1 MYNVNLII
9 NALSEI
15 KIHRDID
22 SLLSQKLIEVQD
34 AERERIAIDLNE
46 VVNQILYA
54 AKLRIELTL
63 QTLKEKT
70 GLEVFDEIEESG
82 HLLEKGI
89 VEIRKISGNLI
100 PDSILNLG
108 VIPSMNN
115 LIEAY
120 SNGNGRKIKLN
131 INNFNKRFD
140 REKEISIYRIIETYL
155 NLSGRHFKA
164 VNISV
169 DMKIELDYITI
180 SLENDGDITAI
191 EEAKEEYRKNNI
203 KVGLGEIKRRVLS
216 QSGNIKIN
224 TADDKKLKIYITIP
238 VK

>member
-1 MYNVNLII
+1 MP
-9 NALSEI
+9 EI
-15 KIHRDID
+15 KTHQDID

-34 AERERIAIDLNE
+34 AEREKIAVDLNE

-70 GLEVFDEIEESG
+70 GIDVFDEIEESS

-115 LIEAY
+115 LIESY
-120 SNGNGRKIKLN
+120 SSDAKRNIKLK
-131 INNFNKRFD
+131 INNFDKRLS
-140 REKEISIYRIIETYL
+140 REKEISLYRIIETYL
-155 NLSGRHFKA
+155 KISGRYLLA
-164 VNISV
+164 ENISV
-169 DMKIELDYITI
+169 DMKVDLNYITI
-180 SLENDGDITAI
+180 SLENDGKFEIMKR
-191 EEAKEEYRKNNI
+191 EEGDQDRRSFRL
-203 KVGLGEIKRRVLS
+203 GLGEIKRRVLS
-216 QSGNIKIN
+216 QNGKIEVN
-224 TADDKKLKIYITIP
+224 AGDDKKLKMKIKIP
-238 VK
+238 IN

>member
-1 MYNVNLII
+1 M
-9 NALSEI
+9 SEI
-15 KIHRDID
+15 KIHQEID

-34 AERERIAIDLNE
+34 SERERIANDLNE
-46 VVNQILYA
+46 IVNQILYA

-70 GLEVFDEIEESG
+70 GNEVFDEIEESG
-82 HLLEKGI
+82 RLLEKGI
-89 VEIRKISGNLI
+89 VEIRKISRNLI

-120 SNGNGRKIKLN
+120 SSGNGKKIKLN
-131 INNFNKRFD
+131 LNNFNERFE

-155 NLSGRHFKA
+155 NLSGRYFKA
-164 VNISV
+164 VNIYV
-169 DMKIELDYITI
+169 DMKIELNYITI
-180 SLENDGDITAI
+180 TLENDGDLNVIKG
-191 EEAKEEYRKNNI
+191 AKEVNKRNNI
-203 KVGLGEIKRRVLS
+203 RVGLGEIKRRVLS
-216 QSGNIKIN
+216 QNGNIVIN
-224 TADDKKLKIYITIP
+224 ADDDKKLKINITIP